1 MSVPRRTIVLSR
13 STRAPIP
20 FRLRDAAGAPID
32 LTDATIALVL
42 TPPQVGGTVLTWSSG
57 GVIVHQPDQANY
69 TGWASLDPPLAVLG
83 AMLGRYTFVATI
95 TVATDPTSP
104 RTFAYGD
111 VVMDV

>member
-20 FRLRDAAGAPID
+20 FRLRDATGTPID
-32 LTDATIALVL
+32 LTDATITLVL
-42 TPPQVGGTVLTWSSG
+42 TPPQACGAVLTWSSG
-57 GVIVHQPDQANY
+57 GVIVHQPDQVTN
-69 TGWASLDPPLAVLG
+69 TGWASLDPPLALLET
-83 AMLGRYTFVATI
+83 MLGRYTFVATI

-111 VVMDV
+111 AMMDV